1 MLSQEYTFLVDFFS
15 LIFCY
20 GYCLLSCAVVV
31 VVAVAAAAVVVG
43 VGGVRSV
50 GDSTC
55 HSQIGRDDPQ
65 SRFDRNAVPS

>member
-1 MLSQEYTFLVDFFS
+1 MLWL
-15 LIFCY
+15 L
-20 GYCLLSCAVVV
+20 LLSCTVV